1 MNGVLALN
9 QGNGGREA
17 FFSQEGQLNNKF
29 HKSGVSFS
37 NSGVLSLQL
46 SADLLEMSSFCKV
59 NAETR

>member
-1 MNGVLALN
+1 MGA
-9 QGNGGREA
+9 EKP